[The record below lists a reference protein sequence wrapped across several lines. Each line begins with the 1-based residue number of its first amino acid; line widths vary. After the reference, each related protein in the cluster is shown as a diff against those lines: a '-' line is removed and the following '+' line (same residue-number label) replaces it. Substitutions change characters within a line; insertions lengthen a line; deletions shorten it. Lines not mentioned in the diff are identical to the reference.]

1 MPNGIYTA
9 LSGALAQETLFELSS
24 NNLANVET
32 AGFRGQKGVFKEVL
46 AQYENE
52 PPNASQRMVK
62 IDEVVTDFEQGRL
75 VQTDRPLDTMIL
87 GDGFYAVDTPDG
99 ERYTRSG
106 VFSISA
112 ERKLVDMNGYPIVGN
127 GGPIEVPEGESITIA
142 ENGTI
147 SAGELEIGRLKV
159 VQFEEQQKLQRF
171 GHNLFVAPPEIEP
184 VDVEFPTLRVG
195 VYESSNV
202 NVIREMTE
210 IVKISRGHEAF
221 QRCIETF
228 RATDRRTATDLGR

>member
-62 IDEVVTDFEQGRL
+62 VDEVITDFEPGRL
-75 VQTDRPLDTMIL
+75 VHTDRPLDTMIL

-106 VFSISA
+106 VFSIDA
-112 ERKLVDMNGYPIVGN
+112 ERKLVDMNGYAIVGD

-159 VQFEEQQKLQRF
+159 VQFEEQEQLQRF
-171 GHNLFVAPPEIEP
+171 GHNLFVAPPELEP
-184 VDVEFPTLRVG
+184 VAVENPTLRIG

-202 NVIREMTE
+202 NVVREMTE
-210 IVKISRGHEAF
+210 IVKISRAHEAF

-228 RATDRRTATDLGR
+228 RSTDRRTATDIGR